1 MLTQIYYQ
9 ILHGGQAL
17 FNLLYESCTKKK
29 MLNDKPYTQNIE
41 ELPQSYLV
49 QECALFRVNERSGA
63 WDVLLVTR

>member
-1 MLTQIYYQ
+1 MSLVQ
-9 ILHGGQAL
+9 
-17 FNLLYESCTKKK
+17 KKK